1 MSIAMNIHP
10 SAPSAAVTAVAAVL
24 VPSFLI
30 RFHWVHLQVEVVKEV
45 LRLYVL

>member
-10 SAPSAAVTAVAAVL
+10 SAPSAAVAAVL

-30 RFHWVHLQVEVVKEV
+30 RFHQVHLQVEVVKEV